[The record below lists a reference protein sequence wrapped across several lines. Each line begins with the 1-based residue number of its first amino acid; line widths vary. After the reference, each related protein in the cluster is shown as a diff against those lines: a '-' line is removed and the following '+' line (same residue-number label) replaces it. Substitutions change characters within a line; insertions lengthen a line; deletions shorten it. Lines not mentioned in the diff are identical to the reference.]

1 MLGQP
6 TATRLARGDSL
17 TRLAIAREALIASGM
32 LELEVYALP
41 AVDVLAVLAGI
52 VRAVTDEE

>member
-1 MLGQP
+1 
-6 TATRLARGDSL
+6 
-17 TRLAIAREALIASGM
+17 M